1 MDGERQPPTVPVDD
15 EGGQA
20 AGDAIQSTQADDHS
34 TTGTKAESAKRQRT
48 RAIGLLVLLVAGA
61 WLVATL
67 IDPHPPT
74 SDPNSDLKDFYN
86 DVVALCTVVI
96 FAKFVAHGRRANE
109 HGSKWTILHGACI
122 VFAAVG
128 IVAAL
133 RGAEGGKPGL
143 WYDLAWIGASMSMGI
158 LVIDVLWFDLRPLVE
173 RR

>member
-1 MDGERQPPTVPVDD
+1 MGGEPQPPTVPTDG
-15 EGGQA
+15 EGSQA
-20 AGDAIQSTQADDHS
+20 SGGAIQSTEADNHS
-34 TTGTKAESAKRQRT
+34 TTGTKGGPARNQLL
-48 RAIGLLVLLVAGA
+48 RAIGLLVLLIAGA
-61 WLVATL
+61 LLVANL
-67 IDPHPPT
+67 IDPHPP
-74 SDPNSDLKDFYN
+74 SSEPESDLRDFYN

-96 FAKFVAHGRRANE
+96 FAKFVAHRRRANE

-122 VFAAVG
+122 LFAAVG

-158 LVIDVLWFDLRPLVE
+158 LVIDVLCFDLRPLVE